1 MSLQQVNL
9 YHDEL
14 KNKKI
19 KYSAVMSLQLC
30 LVIVVGFSALSG
42 FKSYQIQQ
50 QELALQEAKNT
61 QAKLNAEKTKIEASR
76 GKKDVVLAKKITGKT
91 KELSNKQKVLN
102 ILNQDEFGNADGF
115 SGLVGGLARQRL
127 EGLWLTNLRFAGG
140 GTDISLQGITS
151 KASLLPKY
159 LQRLSAEK
167 AFAGMTFK
175 NLKMNR
181 NKDKKQWLNFSLK
194 NIIQVENIK

>member
-14 KNKKI
+14 KNKKLN
-19 KYSAVMSLQLC
+19 YSASMSLKLC
-30 LVIVVGFSALSG
+30 LFVIVGLSAFSG

-50 QELALQEAKNT
+50 QELVLQEMKNT
-61 QAKLNAEKTKIEASR
+61 QSKLSAEKTKIEASR
-76 GKKDVVLAKKITGKT
+76 KQKDTVLAKKIIRK
-91 KELSNKQKVLN
+91 KQELSNKQKVLS

-127 EGLWLTNLRFAGG
+127 EGLWLTGLRFNSGG
-140 GTDISLQGITS
+140 KDIFLKGITN

-167 AFAGMTFK
+167 SFVGMTFK
-175 NLKMNR
+175 NLQMNR
-181 NKDKKQWLNFSLK
+181 NKDNKQWLNFSLK
-194 NIIQVENIK
+194 NIAQVEKSE

>member
-1 MSLQQVNL
+1 MTLQQVNL

-14 KNKKI
+14 KNKKLN
-19 KYSAVMSLQLC
+19 YSAIMLLKLC
-30 LVIVVGFSALSG
+30 LLVIVGLSALGG

-50 QELALQEAKNT
+50 QELILQEAKSL
-61 QAKLNAEKTKIEASR
+61 QAKLNAEKIKIEASR
-76 GKKDVVLAKKITGKT
+76 KQKDTVLAEKITK
-91 KELSNKQKVLN
+91 KKQELSNKQKVLS

-127 EGLWLTNLRFAGG
+127 EGLWLTGLRFSGG
-140 GTDISLQGITS
+140 GKDISLKGITN

-175 NLKMNR
+175 NLQMNR

-194 NIIQVENIK
+194 NVAQVEESE